1 MRGLARR
8 FIIAAAF
15 SVALAACSGPDGNG
29 QNPPGGGPPPGTPG
43 GMIVAGGTGFIHT
56 FNTDSGTEWQ
66 KRLSYSAPWS
76 TVTTIPANRELLI
89 ANTSGAE
96 PVVVEVY
103 DLDTFGFKRSF
114 EWPNSTSMT
123 TLHDF
128 AATQDGA
135 YLAITME
142 ALSDPFFE
150 VIEVATGEIVYTGL
164 DTLVGSNFV
173 WTADNDL
180 IGVASL
186 SYMNDPSVWGAI
198 VRIPLQNML
207 DSEDGNVDGF
217 LIHTFT
223 RAEFDYLGYLALS
236 PDDSE
241 LVYTRAGDLWV
252 IEVYEE
258 SEPHQLTTGPVGIH
272 GAVFSPNG
280 THIAVA
286 AGGSYGLDET
296 YVIPLHRGPPLFID
310 HGQGAGNEYLLED
323 NTLVD
328 WMLAWLP

>member
-1 MRGLARR
+1 MRGFARR
-8 FIIAAAF
+8 LIVATAF
-15 SVALAACSGPDGNG
+15 SATLAACSAPDGNG
-29 QNPPGGGPPPGTPG
+29 QNPPGGGPPAGTPG
-43 GMIVAGGTGFIHT
+43 GMIVAGGTGYIHAFDT
-56 FNTDSGTEWQ
+56 SSGTEWQ
-66 KRLSYSAPWS
+66 ERLSYSAPWS
-76 TVTTIPANRELLI
+76 TVTTIPMKRELLI
-89 ANTSGAE
+89 ANTSGAN

-103 DLDTFGFKRSF
+103 DLGNFGLKRAF
-114 EWPNSTSMT
+114 EWPDSTSMT
-123 TLHDF
+123 SLHDF

-135 YLAITME
+135 YLGITMG
-142 ALSDPFFE
+142 ALGDPFFE

-164 DTLVGSNFV
+164 DVIVGSNFV
-173 WTADNDL
+173 WTADADL
-180 IGVASL
+180 IAVADL
-186 SYMNDPSVWGAI
+186 SYLNDPDRWGAI
-198 VRIPLQNML
+198 VRVPLQSML
-207 DSEDGNVDGF
+207 DSTDGNVDGY
-217 LIHTFT
+217 LLQTFT

-252 IEVYEE
+252 IEVYED
-258 SEPHQLTTGPVGIH
+258 SEPHQLTTGPVGFH

-286 AGGSYGLDET
+286 AGGRLGLDET

-310 HGQGAGNEYLLED
+310 HGQGVGNEYLLEE